1 MFFAKLV
8 ADQFGRGLFE
18 TYLELSCVPVLAE
31 PMTSSSV
38 SSITNHLSV
47 ADVMARGVMALPPVI
62 AVSKLLHI
70 LQTAPYSVRPL
81 CSARMPGQLSSDGS
95 VDTCCG
101 GKGSIACDERLCGSQ
116 VLVRIHVQVSSIR
129 FGGERTAF
137 HSFTLYR
144 TRVPCTLSCIAKEYL
159 SGCSHSQ

>member
-18 TYLELSCVPVLAE
+18 TYLVLSCVPVLAE

-38 SSITNHLSV
+38 SAITNQLSV

-62 AVSKLLHI
+62 SVPRLLHI

-81 CSARMPGQLSSDGS
+81 CSALMPGQLSSAAS
-95 VDTCCG
+95 VIFSEETQI
-101 GKGSIACDERLCGSQ
+101 SIA
-116 VLVRIHVQVSSIR
+116 
-129 FGGERTAF
+129 
-137 HSFTLYR
+137 
-144 TRVPCTLSCIAKEYL
+144 
-159 SGCSHSQ
+159 